1 MTSELQ
7 RASTSEPGGTLP
19 RAGTRLP
26 ANRRWTGLAIALIG
40 LPMLTATLATL
51 RDEVSLGAVLL
62 LYLLIVVLTAAVG
75 GLGPGALAA
84 AVSFLL
90 ANWFLV
96 PPYHTLSVD
105 RRDSIIELIV
115 FAVVA
120 GVVSAT
126 VHLAAREQ
134 ANAARSRLESQVLS
148 RFNSQPVSLV
158 TLDSVLDEVRATFD
172 MTSAALV
179 HRDAPGAVVARVGP
193 HETGRPS
200 ISVPAS
206 ESLLLVAHGPTLFAE
221 DRRFLTRLAANAA
234 RAWEG
239 QLLAEQAA
247 RAEGLASVDRARSA
261 LLAAV
266 GHDLRTPLAGIKA
279 SVSSLRQEDVD
290 WTPDEQRELL
300 QAIEQGADRLD
311 GLIANLL
318 AMSRLE
324 VGAVTVR
331 LASVALDEVVARALL
346 HVVSADVT
354 IDIPD
359 DLPLILSDAGLLER
373 VVANVVDNARRY
385 ATRAVQINARQVN
398 DRLEL
403 AVVDDGP
410 GVREEDWPRIFRPF
424 QRLDDRS
431 ADSGVGLGLAI
442 ALGFTEAIGATLRPS
457 RSPHGGLTMTISLPL
472 EAA

>member
-1 MTSELQ
+1 MTSQ
-7 RASTSEPGGTLP
+7 STPASAAEPSKELP
-19 RAGTRLP
+19 RVGTRLS
-26 ANRRWTGLAIALIG
+26 ASRRWTGLGIALIG
-40 LPMLTATLATL
+40 LPVLTATLSVL
-51 RDEVSLGAVLL
+51 REDLSLGAVLL
-62 LYLLIVVLTAAVG
+62 LYLLVVVLIAAVG

-84 AVSFLL
+84 VVSLLL

-96 PPYHTLSVD
+96 PPFHTLFVD
-105 RRDSIIELIV
+105 RRDSIIELVV
-115 FAVVA
+115 FAMVA

-134 ANAARSRLESQVLS
+134 ARAARSRLESRVLS
-148 RFNSQPVSLV
+148 RFTSQPVSLV
-158 TLDSVLDEVRATFD
+158 TLDGVLNEVRTTFG
-172 MTSAALV
+172 MMSVALV
-179 HRDAPGAVVARVGP
+179 RRDAPDDVVARVGP
-193 HETGRPS
+193 LETGRPS

-221 DRRFLTRLAANAA
+221 DRGFLTRLAANAA

-239 QLLAEQAA
+239 QQLAEQAA
-247 RAEGLASVDRARSA
+247 LADRLASVDRARAA

-290 WTPDEQRELL
+290 WTPDERRELL

-318 AMSRLE
+318 DMSRLE
-324 VGAVTVR
+324 AGAVTVR
-331 LASVALDEVVARALL
+331 LAPVALDEVVARALL
-346 HVVSADVT
+346 HVAAAEVT

-359 DLPLILSDAGLLER
+359 DLPLIRSDAGLLER

-385 ATRAVQINARQVN
+385 AASAVQITARQVG

-410 GVREEDWPRIFRPF
+410 GVRQEEWPRIFTPF
-424 QRLDDRS
+424 QRLDDKS

-442 ALGFTEAIGATLRPS
+442 AAGFTEAIGATLQPS
-457 RSPHGGLTMTISLPL
+457 RSRHGGLTMTISLPL
-472 EAA
+472 ADA

>member
-1 MTSELQ
+1 MTSQLQ
-7 RASTSEPGGTLP
+7 RAPTGAPGGTLP

-26 ANRRWTGLAIALIG
+26 AGRRWAGLATALVS
-40 LPMLTATLATL
+40 LPLLTAALSTL
-51 RDEVSLGAVLL
+51 RQELSLGTVLL
-62 LYLLIVVLTAAVG
+62 LFLLVVVVTAAVG

-84 AVSFLL
+84 VFSFLL

-96 PPYHTLSVD
+96 APFHTFSVD
-105 RRDSIIELIV
+105 RRDSIVELVV
-115 FAVVA
+115 FVVVA

-134 ANAARSRLESQVLS
+134 SNAARSRLESQVLS
-148 RFNSQPVSLV
+148 RFTSAPVSPV
-158 TLDSVLDEVRATFD
+158 TLEGVLEEVRTTFG

-179 HRDAPGAVVARVGP
+179 HRDGAGAVAARVGP
-193 HETGRPS
+193 HEEGRPS

-206 ESLLLVAHGPTLFAE
+206 ETLLLVAHGPDLFAE
-221 DRRFLTRLAANAA
+221 DRRFLGRLAANAA

-239 QLLAEQAA
+239 QQLAEQAA
-247 RAEGLASVDRARSA
+247 LAEKLAAVDRARSA

-279 SVSSLRQEDVD
+279 SVSSLRQEDVE
-290 WTPDEQRELL
+290 WTPDERRELL
-300 QAIEQGADRLD
+300 RAIEQGADRLT
-311 GLIANLL
+311 GLIVNLL
-318 AMSRLE
+318 DMSRLE
-324 VGAVTVR
+324 AGVVSVR
-331 LASVALDEVVARALL
+331 LAPVALDEVVARALL
-346 HVVSADVT
+346 HVGSAEVT

-385 ATRAVQINARQVN
+385 AASKVRLSARQVV
-398 DRLEL
+398 DRLDL

-410 GVREEDWPRIFRPF
+410 GVREQDWTRIFTPF

-431 ADSGVGLGLAI
+431 ADAGVGLGLAI
-442 ALGFTEAIGATLRPS
+442 ANGFAEAINATLRPS
-457 RSPHGGLTMTISLPL
+457 ATTGGGLTMTISLPL
-472 EAA
+472 APG

>member
-1 MTSELQ
+1 V
-7 RASTSEPGGTLP
+7 
-19 RAGTRLP
+19 GTRLS
-26 ANRRWTGLAIALIG
+26 ANRRWTGLGIALIG
-40 LPMLTATLATL
+40 LPVLTATLSAL
-51 RDEVSLGAVLL
+51 GEDMSLGAVLL
-62 LYLLIVVLTAAVG
+62 LYLLVVVLIAAVG
-75 GLGPGALAA
+75 GFGPGALAA
-84 AVSFLL
+84 VVSLLL

-96 PPYHTLSVD
+96 PPFHTLFVD
-105 RRDSIIELIV
+105 RRDSIVELVV
-115 FAVVA
+115 FGVVA

-134 ANAARSRLESQVLS
+134 ARAARSQLESRVLG
-148 RFNSQPVSLV
+148 RFTAQPVSLV
-158 TLDSVLDEVRATFD
+158 TLDGVLNEVRATFG
-172 MTSAALV
+172 MTSVALV
-179 HRDAPGAVVARVGP
+179 RRDATEEVVARVGP
-193 HETGRPS
+193 PETGRPS

-221 DRRFLTRLAANAA
+221 DRGFLTRLAANAA

-239 QLLAEQAA
+239 QQLAEQAA
-247 RAEGLASVDRARSA
+247 LADRLAAVDRARAA

-290 WTPDEQRELL
+290 WTPDERRELL
-300 QAIEQGADRLD
+300 RAIEQGADRLD
-311 GLIANLL
+311 GLISNLL
-318 AMSRLE
+318 DMSRLE
-324 VGAVTVR
+324 AGAVTVT
-331 LASVALDEVVARALL
+331 LAPVALDEVVARALL
-346 HVVSADVT
+346 HVASAEVT

-385 ATRAVQINARQVN
+385 AVNAVRITARQ
-398 DRLEL
+398 DGRRLAL

-410 GVREEDWPRIFRPF
+410 GVREEEWARIFTPF
-424 QRLDDRS
+424 QRLDDKS

-457 RSPHGGLTMTISLPL
+457 HSQAGGLTMTINLPL
-472 EAA
+472 ADA